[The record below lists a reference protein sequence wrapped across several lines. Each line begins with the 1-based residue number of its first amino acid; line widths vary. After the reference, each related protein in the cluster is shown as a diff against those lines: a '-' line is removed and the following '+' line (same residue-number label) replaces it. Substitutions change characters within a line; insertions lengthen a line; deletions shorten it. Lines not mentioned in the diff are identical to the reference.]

1 MHKRWG
7 RSQGGCEVVV
17 KAKYLCYTH
26 RKVDTDD
33 ADHKFNSIWK
43 ANKNIWRPSFL
54 SIIGR

>member
-1 MHKRWG
+1 MHKRWD

-43 ANKNIWRPSFL
+43 ANKNIEDLVFSPS
-54 SIIGR
+54 